1 MKKSELKKS
10 FGKSVC
16 TDDVLKKFMSVWD
29 FAKYKKLSKQGLP
42 LSKKVA
48 RSVAKAMKKWA
59 IKNGVTHYSHWF
71 SPMTGKTAE
80 KQVSFVERA
89 KNGKVIEEFT
99 EKSLIKSEADASS
112 FPSGGERATFEA
124 RGYIVWD
131 YTSPAFIKE
140 DSMGNRNLCIPTAFC
155 SYSGIALDEK
165 TPLLR
170 ALESVNKEA
179 LRVLHMIGIEDVKK
193 VVCNIGVEQ
202 EYFLIKKEFASKR
215 KDISLIGR
223 TLLGEKPIKTQ
234 EANSHYFGM
243 IDDEV
248 SVVMNEIDKELW
260 KLGVLAKLQH
270 NEVAPCQ
277 FELVPIFAEAN
288 ISCDQNQLVMET
300 IKRVAE
306 KHGFVALLEEKPF
319 AGVNGSGKHMNWSLS
334 TDTGMNV
341 FDSKNPNK
349 DVFLLFFVAMISA
362 VSKHHKLLRA
372 SASSRGNDLRL
383 GGDEAPPK
391 VISMFVGDE
400 IEAMFEEKFEKP
412 KKKILDVGVSTLPK
426 PKKDFSDRNRTTPF
440 SYNGNKFEFRMVGS
454 LQSVSWP
461 CTCLTTMFAA
471 ELESISN
478 ELEKAEN
485 IKEKIKEIVK
495 KRYEKHKNIV
505 FNGDGYSSWWKE
517 ESEKR
522 GLSQIENSLD
532 AFDVLSSSCVEELF
546 EKMGVLSKQEL
557 SIRKNVFEKTYFE
570 TVLIE
575 AKVMEKMVKEQIL
588 LALAE
593 MINKYE
599 KLDTA
604 ESLKIVKKLKTSF
617 EELSKTTSKL
627 KKMILET
634 EEKNTK
640 ENVKKVFE
648 NMKKIRN
655 EYDSIEEYFSTDHKP
670 FPTYDDI
677 LF

>member
-1 MKKSELKKS
+1 
-10 FGKSVC
+10 
-16 TDDVLKKFMSVWD
+16 
-29 FAKYKKLSKQGLP
+29 
-42 LSKKVA
+42 
-48 RSVAKAMKKWA
+48 
-59 IKNGVTHYSHWF
+59 
-71 SPMTGKTAE
+71 GKTAE

-248 SVVMNEIDKELW
+248 SVVMNEIDRELW

-532 AFDVLSSSCVEELF
+532 AFDVLSSLSVEELF

-627 KKMILET
+627 KKVVSET

-640 ENVKKVFE
+640 ENVEKVFE
-648 NMKKIRN
+648 NMRKIRN

>member
-1 MKKSELKKS
+1 
-10 FGKSVC
+10 
-16 TDDVLKKFMSVWD
+16 
-29 FAKYKKLSKQGLP
+29 
-42 LSKKVA
+42 
-48 RSVAKAMKKWA
+48 
-59 IKNGVTHYSHWF
+59 
-71 SPMTGKTAE
+71 
-80 KQVSFVERA
+80 
-89 KNGKVIEEFT
+89 
-99 EKSLIKSEADASS
+99 
-112 FPSGGERATFEA
+112 
-124 RGYIVWD
+124 
-131 YTSPAFIKE
+131 
-140 DSMGNRNLCIPTAFC
+140 
-155 SYSGIALDEK
+155 
-165 TPLLR
+165 
-170 ALESVNKEA
+170 
-179 LRVLHMIGIEDVKK
+179 MIGIEDVKK

-300 IKRVAE
+300 IKGVAE

-532 AFDVLSSSCVEELF
+532 AFDVLSSLSVEELF

-627 KKMILET
+627 KKEVLET

-640 ENVKKVFE
+640 ENVEKVFE
-648 NMKKIRN
+648 NMRKIRN